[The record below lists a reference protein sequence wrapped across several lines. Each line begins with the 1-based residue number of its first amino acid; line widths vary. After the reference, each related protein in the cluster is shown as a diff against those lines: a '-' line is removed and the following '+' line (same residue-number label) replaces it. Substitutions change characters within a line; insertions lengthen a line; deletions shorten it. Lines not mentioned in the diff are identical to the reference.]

1 MFSARYIP
9 VLATIAVL
17 ATASGCQSS
26 STADRNQPGAPVNL
40 SDADKAAIEAAD
52 QAFEAAVKA
61 GNIDGITAI
70 YMEDATLL
78 PPNLPAQKGRNAIRD
93 LWGGLLKEYAVQ
105 IESGSDA
112 LEGRGDLA
120 YHVGHFRM
128 QGTPKAKG
136 GHRFTDEGKFLEVLK
151 KQADGSWKYV
161 ADMYSSNL
169 PAQH

>member
-1 MFSARYIP
+1 MFARYIP
-9 VLATIAVL
+9 VLAIIA
-17 ATASGCQSS
+17 ATTASACTSS
-26 STADRNQPGAPVNL
+26 STADRKQERPPVDI
-40 SDADKAAIEAAD
+40 SDADKAAIQAAD

-61 GNIDGITAI
+61 GNTDGIAAI

-93 LWGGLLKEYAVQ
+93 SWGGLLKDYAVQ

-120 YHVGHFRM
+120 YQVGHFRLR
-128 QGTPKAKG
+128 GTPKTKG
-136 GHRFTDEGKFLEVLK
+136 GHPFTDEGKFLEVLK
-151 KQADGSWKYV
+151 KQPDGSWKYV

-169 PAQH
+169 PPQH